1 MALTY
6 QDAGVDVAL
15 GDQASRILYEAAKQT
30 WSNRQGR
37 LGEVLVPFDDFSGLR
52 AIDVSGLPAGTL
64 MNIGFD
70 GIGTK
75 VEIAER
81 MNAHRT
87 LAHDL
92 FAMVCDDA
100 VIRGAEPVLLGS
112 ILDVNKLAG
121 KDDSHIPQ
129 LQELAEGYVEAA
141 SLANVAVVNG
151 ELAEMGGRVGGFGE
165 FCYNWG
171 AAVVWFARK
180 DRWITGHKVSPG
192 DAIVGLQE
200 TGFRS
205 NGISLVRRSFAQAHG
220 EEWHNVE
227 WEGKP
232 LGTWALEPSKIY
244 SKAVAEMTGGFADE
258 PKAILHAAAHITGGG
273 LPGKLS
279 RALKPS
285 GYGAVLDSLFAPS
298 ASMMYC
304 QQCAQISD
312 EEAYR
317 TWHMGQGMVVITPEP
332 ESVIEVA
339 ASHGVPAQRIGTVQ
353 AEPVL
358 QITSRGAEHSGAKL
372 EFSLRETG

>member
-30 WSNRQGR
+30 WDNRQGR
-37 LGEVLVPFDDFSGLR
+37 LGEVVVPFDDFSGLR
-52 AIDVSGLPAGTL
+52 AIDVSALPAGTL

-81 MNAHRT
+81 MNYHRS

-100 VIRGAEPVLLGS
+100 VIRGAEPVLIGS
-112 ILDVNKLAG
+112 ILDVNQLAG
-121 KDDSHIPQ
+121 RDGSHIPQ
-129 LQELAEGYVEAA
+129 LRELAEGYVEAA
-141 SLANVAVVNG
+141 NLAGVAVVNG
-151 ELAEMGGRVGGFGE
+151 ELAEMGGRVGGYGE

-180 DRWITGHKVSPG
+180 DRWITGHNVAPG

-205 NGISLVRRSFAQAHG
+205 NGISLVRKSFAHAHG
-220 EEWHNVE
+220 EEWHSVE

-232 LGTWALEPSKIY
+232 LGMWALEPSKIY
-244 SKAVAEMTGGFADE
+244 TRALSAMTGGFASE
-258 PKAILHAAAHITGGG
+258 EQVAIHAAAHVTGGG
-273 LPGKLS
+273 LPGKLG

-285 GYGAVLDSLFAPS
+285 GHGAVLDSLFAPS
-298 ASMMYC
+298 SSMLYC
-304 QQCAQISD
+304 QNCANISD

-332 ESVIEVA
+332 EAVISL
-339 ASHGVPAQRIGTVQ
+339 ASQFGIQAQRVGTVQ
-353 AEPVL
+353 DEPILRV
-358 QITSRGAEHSGAKL
+358 TSQGTQQPGTVL
-372 EFSLRETG
+372 EFPLRETG